1 MGVEQLCPPDP
12 ERSKDPKEWRGVLPL
27 TMHAL
32 AT

>member
-1 MGVEQLCPPDP
+1 MEVEQLCPPDP
-12 ERSKDPKEWRGVLPL
+12 ERSKDSKERKRVLQL